1 MKYKT
6 HKKGMIIAAIAF
18 VLCIAVALSA
28 VISLFFSK
36 APLTVSRFKRFQAI
50 NYSEAGLY
58 EAFNNFRAGIWD
70 PNVDTTSPHLTVYI
84 DGDID
89 GVEVTIV
96 VDEHLGRRRVS
107 ATTSLDDISL

>member
-28 VISLFFSK
+28 VISLFSSK
-36 APLTVSRFKRFQAI
+36 APLTVSRIKRFQAI
-50 NYSEAGLY
+50 NYAEAGLY
-58 EAFNNFRAGIWD
+58 EAFNKFRIGDWD
-70 PNVDTTSPHLTVYI
+70 PNVDTTPPHLTI
-84 DGDID
+84 DID
-89 GVEVTIV
+89 GVAVNIA

-107 ATTSLDDISL
+107 ATASLDDISL